1 MTIRPSLLLPL
12 VLLAACGGGIEARRD
27 VTVDDG
33 HAVVIGAIDKFNSA
47 GRTPT
52 AFNELAT
59 TLTRFSTEGPMT
71 IAGEA
76 ELELVVLAL
85 APVHAVQ
92 AKSMTDQIDLLAL
105 TVFPTLLA
113 PPLEAG
119 GDRSQLSPKHGEDPS
134 QYVQRLCAGPLASS
148 CNRAVPELQGQ
159 IVYAL
164 AIQRA
169 TQRARDAVARCVMCA
184 SDLGWHAATLAW
196 EELERGADEWIHDV
210 ERRAEPD
217 NWPVAGAGSVGD
229 PGLPEVEL
237 SLGEVLVGSERYES
251 SHRIEILRKLCSAG
265 DVIALHFRADTKI
278 AQART
283 ALDDA
288 HKAGCSHVAVIARE
302 AVYPWPRRAYWVDD
316 LRLSALRP
324 TDSLQVFLH
333 TVDAAQPAVVRA
345 RTDAAAAIH
354 HSRLRRALR

>member
-12 VLLAACGGGIEARRD
+12 VLLAACGPGGIEARRD

-33 HAVVIGAIDKFNSA
+33 HAVVIGAVDKFNSA

-52 AFNELAT
+52 AFSELAT
-59 TLTRFSTEGPMT
+59 TLTRFSTGGPMS

-76 ELELVVLAL
+76 ELELVVLSL

-92 AKSMTDQIDLLAL
+92 AKSMADQIDLLAL

-119 GDRSQLSPKHGEDPS
+119 ADTSQLSPKHGEDPS

-169 TQRARDAVARCVMCA
+169 TRRARDAVARCVMCA

-196 EELERGADEWIHDV
+196 EELARGADEWIHDV

-237 SLGEVLVGSERYES
+237 SPLVGYES
-251 SHRIEILRKLCSAG
+251 SHRIEMLQKLCGAG
-265 DVIALHFRADTKI
+265 DVIALHFHPDTTI

-333 TVDAAQPAVVRA
+333 TVDAVRPPLVA
-345 RTDAAAAIH
+345 RTDAAATIH
-354 HSRLRRALR
+354 HSRLRRLR